1 MVRNGDISVADVRR
15 ILRRY
20 WWILALTTAV
30 GTLGAV
36 SALMVLPKRY
46 TSQTM
51 ILVEQPM
58 VPAEYVKPII
68 SGDLSHRLASMQ
80 EQILSRTRLQ
90 PIIEKFSLYLKDRSK
105 NDTEDMVARLRS
117 AVKISPME
125 PMTGTENRQLPGFYV
140 NVDFDNPHVA
150 QQICTEIT
158 SMFLEQNAKEREQ
171 QAARTTSFLSQQL
184 DDAKL
189 KLDEQDAKLAQFK
202 RQFLGSLPE
211 EEQTNLN
218 LLTGMNAQLEA
229 YTQALS
235 RAEQDRAFNESLL
248 SQQEMNLKSAE
259 TGASPE
265 EAASQL
271 STMRQQLATLLA
283 HYTPKHP
290 DVLKL
295 QDQIKELEK
304 RQAEAKTD
312 KPASVTPPVP
322 AIVPP
327 QTQQLRARIRQDEI
341 NIADL
346 TRSQNQ
352 LQKQIREL
360 QSRVRAS
367 PVVEQQFKELTR
379 NHQSALDFYNEL
391 LKKRQNSAM
400 ATDLEHQQESEQFRV
415 FDPPSLPERPSFP
428 NVPVFLGG
436 GLGGGL
442 VLGLGIVYLVAY
454 ADKSL
459 HTERDVEKLLK
470 LPVLTLIP
478 SLEFDAAEVGA
489 HVSASSGQAVSPS

>member
-1 MVRNGDISVADVRR
+1 
-15 ILRRY
+15 
-20 WWILALTTAV
+20 
-30 GTLGAV
+30 
-36 SALMVLPKRY
+36 
-46 TSQTM
+46 M

-58 VPAEYVKPII
+58 VPIDIVKPII

-90 PIIEKFSLYLKDRSK
+90 PIVDKFSLYLKDRSK
-105 NDTEDMVARLRS
+105 DNAEDMVARLRS

-140 NVDFDNPHVA
+140 NVDFDDPRVA

-171 QAARTTSFLSQQL
+171 QAARTTSFLSDQL
-184 DDAKL
+184 NEAKL

-202 RQFLGSLPE
+202 RQYLGSLPE
-211 EEQTNLN
+211 EEQTNLS
-218 LLTGMNAQLEA
+218 LLTGLNAQLEA
-229 YTQALS
+229 NTQALS

-248 SQQEMNLKSAE
+248 SQQEVTVKSAQ

-265 EAASQL
+265 EDASQL
-271 STMRQQLATLLA
+271 NAMRQQLATLLA

-290 DVLKL
+290 DVAKL
-295 QDQIKELEK
+295 QEQINELEK
-304 RQAEAKTD
+304 REAEATKSD
-312 KPASVTPPVP
+312 KPADPIQAAP
-322 AIVPP
+322 AVVPP
-327 QTQQLRARIRQDEI
+327 QVQLLRAKIRQDEI
-341 NIADL
+341 NIEGL
-346 TRSQNQ
+346 THSQNQ
-352 LQKQIREL
+352 LEQQMREL

-391 LKKRQNSAM
+391 SKKRQNSAM

-415 FDPPSLPERPSFP
+415 FDPPSLPLKPSFP

-442 VLGLGIVYLVAY
+442 AAGLGIMYLIAY

-478 SLEFDAAEVGA
+478 TLELESAEAGGQ
-489 HVSASSGQAVSPS
+489 VSTSSGQ